1 MTVDEVTCGLLR
13 EISAITGRE
22 EAKLSAGLSL
32 AENGID
38 SMGFVE
44 LLLSVKADGT
54 YAINSDAV
62 TLEELSARLDA
73 DPDKLLNIYMD
84 EKAPFAAFVKVLD
97 LAKVK
102 RAGRFVIST
111 RDPGES
117 RSSGS
122 DGAAAPESE
131 QHGEQ

>member
-44 LLLSVKADGT
+44 LLLSVNLVDAGLRSADVKSV
-54 YAINSDAV
+54 AA
-62 TLEELSARLDA
+62 LA
-73 DPDKLLNIYMD
+73 
-84 EKAPFAAFVKVLD
+84 EKICE
-97 LAKVK
+97 
-102 RAGRFVIST
+102 AGK
-111 RDPGES
+111 
-117 RSSGS
+117 
-122 DGAAAPESE
+122 
-131 QHGEQ
+131 